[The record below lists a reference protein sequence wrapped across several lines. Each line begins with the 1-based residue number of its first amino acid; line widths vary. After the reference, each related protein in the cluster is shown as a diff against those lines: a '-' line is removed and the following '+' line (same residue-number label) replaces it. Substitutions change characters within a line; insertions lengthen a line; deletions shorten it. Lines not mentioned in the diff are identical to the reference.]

1 MLAKRECQSTLM
13 LSGAPLSRASPL
25 PQGQLQAAGRVVYDC
40 SMEIV
45 MSRFSAVPCLSPAQ
59 ASYALNESGVRFRH
73 ATAILCGALL
83 APSALADDHA
93 GHSEELSPTVITA
106 VAPSS
111 PLTIVTNP
119 KDPRQPVPASD
130 GADYL
135 KTIPG
140 FAMVRNGG
148 TNGDPVLRGMFGSRL
163 NILTNG
169 SMMLGACPGRMDAPT
184 SYISPETYDRLTV
197 IKGPQ
202 TVLWGPGSSAGT
214 ILFDREPEHFGE
226 LGTRVNA
233 SVLAGSY
240 GRFDKLVD
248 AAAGGQ
254 SGYVRVIGNTAHSDD
269 YQDGNNDTV
278 ASRYDKWNGDV
289 AIGWTPNTD
298 TLLELTAGRGD
309 GEARYAGR
317 GMDGSQFLRESLGL
331 RFEQS
336 NIGEVLDKVE
346 AQIYY
351 NYADHVMD
359 NYTLR
364 TPSGTGMMSGPMA
377 SNVDRRTL
385 GARVK
390 GTWRWA
396 DVQLISGIDA
406 QTNEHRQRGAMGVDT
421 YKDLPYTKDADF
433 HNYGV
438 FGELT
443 WYAADRDRL
452 INGARLDRASAKD
465 FRQTIGSGMMTR
477 PNPTADD
484 TRADTLPSGFI
495 RYEHDLADSPT
506 TLYAGLGHTQRFP
519 DYWELFSPKSGPAGS
534 VNAFDSIKPE
544 KTTQLDFGLQYKTE
558 DLEAWTSAYV
568 GQVRD
573 YILFNYTPTMMGT
586 TSQAENID
594 ARIMGGELGAAYN
607 LTDNWKADATLAYAW
622 GKNSSDGSALPQMPP
637 LDARFGL
644 TYSED
649 NWSAGALWRVVA
661 AQNRIDQN
669 KGNVVG
675 KDFGKT
681 PGFGVFSLNGAYR
694 INSNWKV
701 SSGVDNLFG
710 KAYAE
715 HLNLAGNAGFGYP
728 ANDPQAIKEPGR
740 TLWTK
745 VDMSF

>member
-1 MLAKRECQSTLM
+1 
-13 LSGAPLSRASPL
+13 
-25 PQGQLQAAGRVVYDC
+25 
-40 SMEIV
+40 
-45 MSRFSAVPCLSPAQ
+45 MSRFTAVPCAESAR
-59 ASYALNESGVRFRH
+59 AHFALNESRIRCRH
-73 ATAILCGALL
+73 AIAVLCGVLL
-83 APSALADDHA
+83 TPLALADDHA
-93 GHSEELSPTVITA
+93 GHENELSPTVITA
-106 VAPSS
+106 IAPSS

-130 GADYL
+130 GGDYL

-140 FAMVRNGG
+140 FALVRNGG

-184 SYISPETYDRLTV
+184 SYISPETYDKLTV

-202 TVLWGPGSSAGT
+202 TVLWGPGASAGT
-214 ILFDREPEHFGE
+214 VLFDREPENFGE

-233 SVLAGSY
+233 SLLAGSH
-240 GRFDKLVD
+240 GRFDKVVD
-248 AAAGGQ
+248 AAAGGPL
-254 SGYVRVIGNTAHSDD
+254 GYVRVIGNTAHSDD
-269 YQDGNNDTV
+269 YRDGNNDLV

-289 AIGWTPNTD
+289 ALGWTPDAD
-298 TLLELTAGRGD
+298 TLIELTAGKGD

-331 RFEQS
+331 RFEKS
-336 NIGEVLDKVE
+336 NISEVLEKLE
-346 AQIYY
+346 AQVYY

-364 TPSGTGMMSGPMA
+364 TPSGTGMMAGPMA

-385 GARVK
+385 GARIK
-390 GTWRWA
+390 ATWRWV
-396 DVQLISGIDA
+396 DVQLITGLDA
-406 QTNEHRQRGAMGVDT
+406 QTNEHRQRSSMGIDT
-421 YKDLPYTKDADF
+421 YKDLPYSKDADF

-438 FGELT
+438 FSEMT
-443 WYAADRDRL
+443 WYAAERDRL
-452 INGARLDRASAKD
+452 ITGARVDRASAKD
-465 FRQTIGSGMMTR
+465 YRQTTGSGMMSR

-506 TLYAGLGHTQRFP
+506 TLYAGLGHAQRFP

-544 KTTQLDFGLQYKTE
+544 KTTQFDFGVNYKSA
-558 DLEAWTSAYV
+558 DLEAWASGYIGV
-568 GQVRD
+568 VRD
-573 YILFNYTPTMMGT
+573 YILFDYTPGMMGMS
-586 TSQAENID
+586 TSRAENID

-644 TYSED
+644 TYSEAK
-649 NWSAGALWRVVA
+649 WSAGALWRVVA
-661 AQNRIDQN
+661 AQHRIDAN

-675 KDFGKT
+675 KDYAQSS
-681 PGFGVFSLNGAYR
+681 GFGVFSLNGAYR
-694 INSNWKV
+694 INQHWKV

-728 ANDPQAIKEPGR
+728 ANDPQALNEPGR

>member
-1 MLAKRECQSTLM
+1 
-13 LSGAPLSRASPL
+13 
-25 PQGQLQAAGRVVYDC
+25 
-40 SMEIV
+40 
-45 MSRFSAVPCLSPAQ
+45 MSRFTAVPCAESAR
-59 ASYALNESGVRFRH
+59 AHFALNESRIRCRH
-73 ATAILCGALL
+73 AIAVLCGVLL
-83 APSALADDHA
+83 TPLALADAHA
-93 GHSEELSPTVITA
+93 GHEHELSPTVITA
-106 VAPSS
+106 IAPSS

-130 GADYL
+130 GGDYL

-140 FAMVRNGG
+140 FALVRNGG

-184 SYISPETYDRLTV
+184 SYISPETYDSLTV

-202 TVLWGPGSSAGT
+202 TVLWGPGASAGT
-214 ILFDREPEHFGE
+214 VLFDREPENFGE

-233 SVLAGSY
+233 SLLAGSH
-240 GRFDKLVD
+240 GRFDKVVD
-248 AAAGGQ
+248 AAAGGPL
-254 SGYVRVIGNTAHSDD
+254 GYVRVIGNTAHSDD
-269 YQDGNNDTV
+269 YRDGNNDIV
-278 ASRYDKWNGDV
+278 ASRYDKWNGDI
-289 AIGWTPNTD
+289 ALGWTPDAD
-298 TLLELTAGRGD
+298 TLIELTAGKGD

-331 RFEQS
+331 RFEKS
-336 NIGEVLDKVE
+336 NISEVLEKLE
-346 AQIYY
+346 AQVYY

-364 TPSGTGMMSGPMA
+364 TPSGTGMMAGPMA

-385 GARVK
+385 GARIK
-390 GTWRWA
+390 ATWRWA
-396 DVQLISGIDA
+396 DVQLITGLDA
-406 QTNEHRQRGAMGVDT
+406 QTNEHRQRSSMGIDT
-421 YKDLPYTKDADF
+421 YKDLPYSKDADF

-438 FGELT
+438 FSEMT
-443 WYAADRDRL
+443 WYAAERDRL
-452 INGARLDRASAKD
+452 ITGARVDRASAKD
-465 FRQTIGSGMMTR
+465 YRQTTGSGMMSR

-506 TLYAGLGHTQRFP
+506 TLYAGLGHAQRFP

-544 KTTQLDFGLQYKTE
+544 KTTQFDFGVNYKSA
-558 DLEAWTSAYV
+558 DLEAWASGYIGV
-568 GQVRD
+568 VRD
-573 YILFNYTPTMMGT
+573 YILFDYTPGMMGMS
-586 TSQAENID
+586 TSRAENID

-644 TYSED
+644 TYSEAK
-649 NWSAGALWRVVA
+649 WSAGALWRVVA
-661 AQNRIDQN
+661 AQHRIDAN

-675 KDFGKT
+675 KDYAQSS
-681 PGFGVFSLNGAYR
+681 GFGVFSLNGAYR
-694 INSNWKV
+694 INQHWKV

-728 ANDPQAIKEPGR
+728 ANDPQALNEPGR

>member
-1 MLAKRECQSTLM
+1 
-13 LSGAPLSRASPL
+13 
-25 PQGQLQAAGRVVYDC
+25 
-40 SMEIV
+40 
-45 MSRFSAVPCLSPAQ
+45 MSRFTAVPCAESAR
-59 ASYALNESGVRFRH
+59 AHFALNESRIRCRH
-73 ATAILCGALL
+73 AIAVLCGLL
-83 APSALADDHA
+83 LTPLALADDHA
-93 GHSEELSPTVITA
+93 SHESELSPTVITA
-106 VAPSS
+106 IAPSS

-130 GADYL
+130 GGDYL

-140 FAMVRNGG
+140 FALVRNGG

-184 SYISPETYDRLTV
+184 SYISPETYDKLTV

-202 TVLWGPGSSAGT
+202 TVLWGPGASAGT
-214 ILFDREPEHFGE
+214 VLFDREPENFGE

-233 SVLAGSY
+233 SILAGSH
-240 GRFDKLVD
+240 GRFDKVID
-248 AAAGGQ
+248 AAAGGPQ
-254 SGYVRVIGNTAHSDD
+254 GYMRVIGNTAHSDD
-269 YQDGNNDTV
+269 YRDGNNDIV

-289 AIGWTPNTD
+289 ALGWTPDAD
-298 TLLELTAGRGD
+298 TLIELTAGKGD

-331 RFEQS
+331 RLEKS
-336 NIGEVLDKVE
+336 NISEVLEKLE
-346 AQIYY
+346 AQVYY

-364 TPSGTGMMSGPMA
+364 TPSGTGMMAGPMA

-385 GARVK
+385 GARLK
-390 GTWRWA
+390 ATWRWA
-396 DVQLISGIDA
+396 DVQLITGLDA
-406 QTNEHRQRGAMGVDT
+406 QTNEHRQRSSMGIDT
-421 YKDLPYTKDADF
+421 YKDLPYSKDADF

-438 FGELT
+438 FSEMT
-443 WYAADRDRL
+443 WYAAERDRL
-452 INGARLDRASAKD
+452 ITGARVDRASAKD
-465 FRQTIGSGMMTR
+465 YRQTTGSGMMSR

-506 TLYAGLGHTQRFP
+506 TLYAGLGHAQRFP

-544 KTTQLDFGLQYKTE
+544 KTTQFDFGVNYRSA
-558 DLEAWTSAYV
+558 DLEAWASGYIGV
-568 GQVRD
+568 VRD
-573 YILFNYTPTMMGT
+573 YILFDYPPGMMGMS
-586 TSQAENID
+586 TSRAENID

-644 TYSED
+644 TYSQD

-661 AQNRIDQN
+661 AQHRIDAN

-675 KDFGKT
+675 KDYAQSS
-681 PGFGVFSLNGAYR
+681 GFGVFSLNGAYR
-694 INSNWKV
+694 INQHWKV

-728 ANDPQAIKEPGR
+728 ANDPQAINEPGR

>member
-1 MLAKRECQSTLM
+1 MVQADEH
-13 LSGAPLSRASPL
+13 AS
-25 PQGQLQAAGRVVYDC
+25 
-40 SMEIV
+40 
-45 MSRFSAVPCLSPAQ
+45 
-59 ASYALNESGVRFRH
+59 
-73 ATAILCGALL
+73 
-83 APSALADDHA
+83 
-93 GHSEELSPTVITA
+93 HSEELSPTVITA
-106 VAPSS
+106 IAPSS

-140 FAMVRNGG
+140 FALVRNGG

-169 SMMLGACPGRMDAPT
+169 GQLPGACPGRMDAPT
-184 SYISPETYDRLTV
+184 SYISPETYDKLTV

-202 TVLWGPGSSAGT
+202 TVLWGPGASAGT

-233 SVLAGSY
+233 SVLAGSN

-248 AAAGGQ
+248 AAAGGPL
-254 SGYVRVIGNTAHSDD
+254 GYVRVIGNTAHADD
-269 YQDGNNDTV
+269 YRDGNNDTV
-278 ASRYDKWNGDV
+278 PSRYEKWNGDV
-289 AIGWTPNTD
+289 ALGWTPDAD
-298 TLLELTAGRGD
+298 TLLELTAGKGD

-317 GMDGSQFLRESLGL
+317 GMDGSQFKRESLGL
-331 RFEQS
+331 RFEKS
-336 NIGEVLDKVE
+336 NIGDVLDKVE

-385 GARVK
+385 GARIK
-390 GTWRWA
+390 ATWRWA

-406 QTNEHRQRGAMGVDT
+406 QTSEHRQRSAMGIDV
-421 YKDLPYTKDADF
+421 YKDLPYTQDADF
-433 HNYGV
+433 NNYGV
-438 FGELT
+438 FSELT
-443 WYAADRDRL
+443 WYAAERDRL
-452 INGARLDRASAKD
+452 ISGARLDRASAKD
-465 FRQTIGSGMMTR
+465 YRQTTGSGMMTR
-477 PNPTADD
+477 PNPTADE

-519 DYWELFSPKSGPAGS
+519 DYWELFSPQSGPAGS

-558 DLEAWTSAYV
+558 DLEAWASGYV

-573 YILFNYTPTMMGT
+573 YILFNYTPTPMGT

-594 ARIMGGELGAAYN
+594 ARIMGGELGAAYQ
-607 LTDNWKADATLAYAW
+607 LTSNWKTDATLAYAW
-622 GKNSSDGSALPQMPP
+622 GKNSSDGTALPQMPP

-644 TYSED
+644 TYSEE

-694 INSNWKV
+694 IDKHWRV
-701 SSGVDNLFG
+701 STGVDNLFG

>member
-1 MLAKRECQSTLM
+1 
-13 LSGAPLSRASPL
+13 
-25 PQGQLQAAGRVVYDC
+25 
-40 SMEIV
+40 
-45 MSRFSAVPCLSPAQ
+45 MSRFTAVPCAESAR
-59 ASYALNESGVRFRH
+59 AHFALNESRIRCRH
-73 ATAILCGALL
+73 AIAVLCGVLL
-83 APSALADDHA
+83 TPLALADDHT
-93 GHSEELSPTVITA
+93 GHESELSPTVITA
-106 VAPSS
+106 IAPSS

-130 GADYL
+130 GGDYL

-140 FAMVRNGG
+140 FALVRNGG

-184 SYISPETYDRLTV
+184 SYISPETYDKLTV

-202 TVLWGPGSSAGT
+202 TVLWGPGASAGT
-214 ILFDREPEHFGE
+214 VLFDREPENFGE

-233 SVLAGSY
+233 SILAGSH
-240 GRFDKLVD
+240 GRFDKVVD
-248 AAAGGQ
+248 AAAGGPL
-254 SGYVRVIGNTAHSDD
+254 GYVRVIGNTAHSDD
-269 YQDGNNDTV
+269 YRDGNNDIV

-289 AIGWTPNTD
+289 ALGWTPDAD
-298 TLLELTAGRGD
+298 TLIELTAGKGD

-331 RFEQS
+331 RFEKS
-336 NIGEVLDKVE
+336 NISEVLEKLE
-346 AQIYY
+346 AQVYY

-364 TPSGTGMMSGPMA
+364 TPSGTGMMAGPMA

-385 GARVK
+385 GARLK
-390 GTWRWA
+390 ATWRWA
-396 DVQLISGIDA
+396 DVQLITGLDA
-406 QTNEHRQRGAMGVDT
+406 QTNEHRPRSSMGIDT
-421 YKDLPYTKDADF
+421 YKDLPYSKDADF
-433 HNYGV
+433 HNYGA
-438 FGELT
+438 FSEMT
-443 WYAADRDRL
+443 WYAAERDRL
-452 INGARLDRASAKD
+452 ITGARVDRASAKD
-465 FRQTIGSGMMTR
+465 YRQTTGSGMMSR

-506 TLYAGLGHTQRFP
+506 TLYAGLGHAQRFP

-544 KTTQLDFGLQYKTE
+544 KTTQFDFGVNYKSA
-558 DLEAWTSAYV
+558 DLEAWASGYIGV
-568 GQVRD
+568 VRD
-573 YILFNYTPTMMGT
+573 YILFDYTPGMMGMS
-586 TSQAENID
+586 TSRAENID

-644 TYSED
+644 TYSQD

-661 AQNRIDQN
+661 AQHRIDAN

-675 KDFGKT
+675 KDYAQSS
-681 PGFGVFSLNGAYR
+681 GFGVFSLNGAYR
-694 INSNWKV
+694 INQHWKV

-728 ANDPQAIKEPGR
+728 ANDPQAINEPGR

>member
-1 MLAKRECQSTLM
+1 
-13 LSGAPLSRASPL
+13 
-25 PQGQLQAAGRVVYDC
+25 
-40 SMEIV
+40 
-45 MSRFSAVPCLSPAQ
+45 MSRFTAVPCAESAR
-59 ASYALNESGVRFRH
+59 AHFALNEWPIRCRH
-73 ATAILCGALL
+73 AIAVLCGVLL
-83 APSALADDHA
+83 TPLALADDHA
-93 GHSEELSPTVITA
+93 GHENELSPTVITA
-106 VAPSS
+106 VATSS

-130 GADYL
+130 GGDYL

-140 FAMVRNGG
+140 FALVRNGG

-184 SYISPETYDRLTV
+184 SYISPETYDKLTV

-202 TVLWGPGSSAGT
+202 TVLWGPGASAGT
-214 ILFDREPEHFGE
+214 VLFDREPENFGE

-233 SVLAGSY
+233 SILAGSH
-240 GRFDKLVD
+240 GRFDKVVD
-248 AAAGGQ
+248 AAAGGPL
-254 SGYVRVIGNTAHSDD
+254 GYVRVIGNTAHSDD
-269 YQDGNNDTV
+269 YRDGNNDLV

-289 AIGWTPNTD
+289 ALGWTPDAD
-298 TLLELTAGRGD
+298 TLIELTAGKGD

-331 RFEQS
+331 RFEKS
-336 NIGEVLDKVE
+336 NISEVLEKLE
-346 AQIYY
+346 AQVYY

-364 TPSGTGMMSGPMA
+364 TPSGTGMMAGPMA

-385 GARVK
+385 GARIK
-390 GTWRWA
+390 ATWRWV
-396 DVQLISGIDA
+396 DVQLITGLDA
-406 QTNEHRQRGAMGVDT
+406 QTNEHRQRSSMGIDT
-421 YKDLPYTKDADF
+421 YKDLPYSKDADF

-438 FGELT
+438 FSEMT
-443 WYAADRDRL
+443 WYAAERDRL
-452 INGARLDRASAKD
+452 ITGARVDRASAKD
-465 FRQTIGSGMMTR
+465 YRQTTGSGMMSR

-506 TLYAGLGHTQRFP
+506 TLYAGLGHAQRFP

-544 KTTQLDFGLQYKTE
+544 KTTQFDFGVNYKSA
-558 DLEAWTSAYV
+558 DLEAWASGYIGV
-568 GQVRD
+568 VRD
-573 YILFNYTPTMMGT
+573 YILFDYTPGMMGMS
-586 TSQAENID
+586 TSRAENID

-644 TYSED
+644 TYSEAK
-649 NWSAGALWRVVA
+649 WSAGALWRVVA
-661 AQNRIDQN
+661 AQHRIDAN

-675 KDFGKT
+675 KDYAQSS
-681 PGFGVFSLNGAYR
+681 GFGVFSLNGAYR
-694 INSNWKV
+694 INQHWKV

-728 ANDPQAIKEPGR
+728 ANDPQALNEPGR
-740 TLWTK
+740 TLWTE

>member
-1 MLAKRECQSTLM
+1 
-13 LSGAPLSRASPL
+13 
-25 PQGQLQAAGRVVYDC
+25 
-40 SMEIV
+40 
-45 MSRFSAVPCLSPAQ
+45 MSRFTAVPCAESARAHFALHESPI
-59 ASYALNESGVRFRH
+59 RCRH
-73 ATAILCGALL
+73 AIAVLCGVLL
-83 APSALADDHA
+83 TPLALADDHA
-93 GHSEELSPTVITA
+93 GQENELSPTVITA
-106 VAPSS
+106 IAPSS
-111 PLTIVTNP
+111 PLTIVTDP

-130 GADYL
+130 GGDYL

-140 FAMVRNGG
+140 FALVRNGG

-184 SYISPETYDRLTV
+184 SYISPETYDKLTV

-202 TVLWGPGSSAGT
+202 TVLWGPGASAGT
-214 ILFDREPEHFGE
+214 VLFDREPENFGE

-233 SVLAGSY
+233 SLLAGSH
-240 GRFDKLVD
+240 GRFDKVVD
-248 AAAGGQ
+248 AAAGGPL
-254 SGYVRVIGNTAHSDD
+254 GYVRVIGNTAHSDD
-269 YQDGNNDTV
+269 YRDGNNDIV
-278 ASRYDKWNGDV
+278 ASRYDKWNGNI
-289 AIGWTPNTD
+289 ALGWTPDAD
-298 TLLELTAGRGD
+298 TLIELTAGKGD

-331 RFEQS
+331 RLEKS
-336 NIGEVLDKVE
+336 NISEVLEKLE
-346 AQIYY
+346 AQVYY

-364 TPSGTGMMSGPMA
+364 TPSGTGMMAGPMA

-385 GARVK
+385 GARIK
-390 GTWRWA
+390 ATWRWA
-396 DVQLISGIDA
+396 DVQLITGLDA
-406 QTNEHRQRGAMGVDT
+406 QTNEHRQRSSMGIDT
-421 YKDLPYTKDADF
+421 YKDLPYSKDADF

-438 FGELT
+438 FSEMT
-443 WYAADRDRL
+443 WYAAERDRL
-452 INGARLDRASAKD
+452 ITGARVDRASAKD
-465 FRQTIGSGMMTR
+465 YRQTTGSGMMSR

-484 TRADTLPSGFI
+484 TRADTLPSGFV

-506 TLYAGLGHTQRFP
+506 TLYAGLGHAQRFP

-544 KTTQLDFGLQYKTE
+544 KTTQFDFGVNYKSA
-558 DLEAWTSAYV
+558 DLEAWASGYIGV
-568 GQVRD
+568 VRD
-573 YILFNYTPTMMGT
+573 YILFDYTPGMMGMS
-586 TSQAENID
+586 TSRAENID

-607 LTDNWKADATLAYAW
+607 LTDHWKADATLAYAW

-644 TYSED
+644 TYSEAK
-649 NWSAGALWRVVA
+649 WSAGALWRVVA
-661 AQNRIDQN
+661 AQHRIDAN

-675 KDFGKT
+675 KDYAQSS
-681 PGFGVFSLNGAYR
+681 GFGVFSLNGAYR
-694 INSNWKV
+694 INQHWKV

-728 ANDPQAIKEPGR
+728 ANDPQALNEPGR

>member
-1 MLAKRECQSTLM
+1 
-13 LSGAPLSRASPL
+13 
-25 PQGQLQAAGRVVYDC
+25 
-40 SMEIV
+40 
-45 MSRFSAVPCLSPAQ
+45 MSRFTAVPCAESAR
-59 ASYALNESGVRFRH
+59 AHFALNESRIRCRH
-73 ATAILCGALL
+73 AIAVLCGVLL
-83 APSALADDHA
+83 TPLALADDHT
-93 GHSEELSPTVITA
+93 GHGNELSPTVITA
-106 VAPSS
+106 IAPSS

-130 GADYL
+130 GGDYL

-140 FAMVRNGG
+140 FALVRNGG

-184 SYISPETYDRLTV
+184 SYISPETYDKLTV

-202 TVLWGPGSSAGT
+202 TVLWGPGASAGT
-214 ILFDREPEHFGE
+214 VLFDREPENFGE

-233 SVLAGSY
+233 SILAGSH
-240 GRFDKLVD
+240 GRFDKVVD
-248 AAAGGQ
+248 AAAGGPL
-254 SGYVRVIGNTAHSDD
+254 GYVRVIGNTAHSDD
-269 YQDGNNDTV
+269 YRDGNNDIV

-289 AIGWTPNTD
+289 ALGWTPDAD
-298 TLLELTAGRGD
+298 TLIELTAGKGD

-331 RFEQS
+331 RFEKS
-336 NIGEVLDKVE
+336 NITDVLEKLE
-346 AQIYY
+346 AQVYY

-364 TPSGTGMMSGPMA
+364 TPSGTGMMAGPMA

-385 GARVK
+385 GARLK
-390 GTWRWA
+390 ATWRWA
-396 DVQLISGIDA
+396 DVQLITGLDA
-406 QTNEHRQRGAMGVDT
+406 QTNEHRQRSSMGIDT
-421 YKDLPYTKDADF
+421 YKDLPYSKDADF

-438 FGELT
+438 FSEMT
-443 WYAADRDRL
+443 WYAAERDRL
-452 INGARLDRASAKD
+452 ITGARVDRASAKD
-465 FRQTIGSGMMTR
+465 YRQTIGSGMTSR

-484 TRADTLPSGFI
+484 SRADTLPSGFV

-506 TLYAGLGHTQRFP
+506 TLYAGLGHAQRFP

-544 KTTQLDFGLQYKTE
+544 KTTQFDFGVNYRSA
-558 DLEAWTSAYV
+558 DLEAWASGYIGV
-568 GQVRD
+568 VRD
-573 YILFNYTPTMMGT
+573 YILFDYTPGMMGMS
-586 TSQAENID
+586 TSRAENID

-644 TYSED
+644 TYSQD

-661 AQNRIDQN
+661 AQHRIDAN

-675 KDFGKT
+675 KDYAQSS
-681 PGFGVFSLNGAYR
+681 GFGVFSLNGAYR
-694 INSNWKV
+694 INQHWKV

-728 ANDPQAIKEPGR
+728 ANDPQAINEPGR